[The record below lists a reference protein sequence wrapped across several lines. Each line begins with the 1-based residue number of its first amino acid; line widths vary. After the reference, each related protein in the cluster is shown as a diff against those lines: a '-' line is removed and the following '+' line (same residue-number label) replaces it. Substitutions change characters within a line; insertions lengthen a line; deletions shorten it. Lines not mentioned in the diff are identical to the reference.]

1 MAYGG
6 SAAYQLDS
14 YQSAWEAPVR
24 RPLSVHEGGHRDARS
39 RQQATS
45 HVATIARVAVTL
57 AVVFAV
63 LGAVRVAL
71 TVATVSCLKDISTA
85 EGVVAA
91 ERVTRTELQV
101 ERSALSSADRIQR
114 IATQNY
120 GMVYATDV
128 ETITLPAQ
136 AGDEASADAAQ
147 TVDDANDTQPMA

>member
-1 MAYGG
+1 MAYRG

-45 HVATIARVAVTL
+45 HVAAIARVAVTL

-101 ERSALSSADRIQR
+101 ERSALSSADRIQQ
-114 IATQNY
+114 IATENY
-120 GMVYATDV
+120 GMVYASEVD
-128 ETITLPAQ
+128 TINIEQ
-136 AGDEASADAAQ
+136 DEGQLASADAAQ
-147 TVDDANDTQPMA
+147 SAEETDATASVA